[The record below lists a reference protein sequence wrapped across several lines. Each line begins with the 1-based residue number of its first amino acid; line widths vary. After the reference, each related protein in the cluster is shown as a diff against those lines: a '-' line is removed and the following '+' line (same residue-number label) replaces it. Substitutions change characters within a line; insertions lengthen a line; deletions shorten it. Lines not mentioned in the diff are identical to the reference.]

1 MNLSWQNAKE
11 YLIKLNILLKQKVID
26 HSMMIRTLKVGID
39 LDSDSPLAKTILMCN
54 LVMLIR
60 SPFHDEN
67 KYHPKVFLEE
77 CVCKVA
83 K

>member
-1 MNLSWQNAKE
+1 
-11 YLIKLNILLKQKVID
+11 
-26 HSMMIRTLKVGID
+26 MMISTLKVGID
-39 LDSDSPLAKTILMCN
+39 FDSDSPLAKTILMCN